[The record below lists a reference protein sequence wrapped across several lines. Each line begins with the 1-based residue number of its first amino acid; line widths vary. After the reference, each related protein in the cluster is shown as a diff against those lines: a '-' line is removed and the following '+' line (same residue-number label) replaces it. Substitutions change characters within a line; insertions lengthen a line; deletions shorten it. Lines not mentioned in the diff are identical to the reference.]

1 MEGAGIQPG
10 SRVTMHF
17 SITLEDG
24 MVAEES
30 FGGEPLVF
38 VMGDGTLVEGLE
50 LALYGLQAGERQ
62 QLRLEPAQAF
72 GYRDPDNVHALPRS
86 DFPVDMDLHPG
97 VIVGFATPGGD
108 ELPGAV
114 LALDD
119 DTVQVDFNHPL
130 AGHTLTFAVHILV
143 VQPPAADGD

>member
-1 MEGAGIQPG
+1 MEGARIQPG

-24 MVAEES
+24 LVAEDT
-30 FGGEPLVF
+30 GGEEPLVF

-50 LALYGLQAGERQ
+50 LALYGLQAGDRQ
-62 QLRLEPAQAF
+62 QLRLEPGQAF
-72 GYRDPDNVHALPRS
+72 GYRDPDNVHTLPRS
-86 DFPVDMDLHPG
+86 DFPVDMNLQPG
-97 VIVGFATPGGD
+97 AIVGFTTPGGD

-119 DTVQVDFNHPL
+119 DAVQVDFNHPL
-130 AGHTLTFAVHILV
+130 AGHTLTFDVHILAV
-143 VQPPAADGD
+143 ESSATDAD